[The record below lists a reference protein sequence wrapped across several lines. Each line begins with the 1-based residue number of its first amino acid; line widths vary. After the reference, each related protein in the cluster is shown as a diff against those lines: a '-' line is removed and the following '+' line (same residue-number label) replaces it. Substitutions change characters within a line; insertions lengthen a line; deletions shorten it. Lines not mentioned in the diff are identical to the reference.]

1 MDSSSSSHLQR
12 LLSADTQSGKSSSA
26 TCRVIHR
33 LLRISSWRLLLCTS
47 RLRVI
52 LTETVRECWRPRFG
66 GLEEVR
72 KFLLWWWRFVAL
84 ATTDADYITAV
95 REIGSIA
102 QPRRP
107 WVWQVR
113 LGSTR
118 STLWSV
124 HIGQVGGR
132 RVIRR
137 PIHIALVLSRVHNN
151 EVRDWSLNI
160 LYLRVVFCVYLTKR
174 QLARKNLTAAQRE
187 AVLWRNIGMPFL
199 SGELLERCDEY
210 LKPEIRQQLECIWTG
225 F

>member
-12 LLSADTQSGKSSSA
+12 LLSADSRGRVRPLPVGWSTECCASVADACFCAPPGWGSYWRRTFGNAGVLVLADLQKS
-26 TCRVIHR
+26 
-33 LLRISSWRLLLCTS
+33 
-47 RLRVI
+47 
-52 LTETVRECWRPRFG
+52 VR
-66 GLEEVR
+66 
-72 KFLLWWWRFVAL
+72 LLWWWRFVAL
-84 ATTDADYITAV
+84 ATADADYITAV
-95 REIGSIA
+95 QEIGSIA

-132 RVIRR
+132 RVICSR
-137 PIHIALVLSRVHNN
+137 IHFALVLSRVHNN
-151 EVRDWSLNI
+151 EEWDWSLNI
-160 LYLRVVFCVYLTKR
+160 LCLRVVFCVYLTKR

-210 LKPEIRQQLECIWTG
+210 LKPEIRHQLECIWTG